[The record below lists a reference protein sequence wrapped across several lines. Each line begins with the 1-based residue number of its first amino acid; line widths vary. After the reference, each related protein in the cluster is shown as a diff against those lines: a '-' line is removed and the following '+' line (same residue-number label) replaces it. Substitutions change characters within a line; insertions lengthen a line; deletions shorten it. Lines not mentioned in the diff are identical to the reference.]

1 MQIIN
6 DVIYGFVVRR
16 YFDYTNMGHYAVI
29 ECDIL
34 DSPDDVIDEIVN
46 TFKNW
51 LGEAGDEPLSKK
63 EWESV
68 RIKIEEL
75 MTNDYWSFDPS
86 TLAELKDKTVP
97 LSIKVNRVRLSD
109 KLVHRVR
116 ERVAVGGSD

>member
-1 MQIIN
+1 
-6 DVIYGFVVRR
+6 
-16 YFDYTNMGHYAVI
+16 MGHYAVI